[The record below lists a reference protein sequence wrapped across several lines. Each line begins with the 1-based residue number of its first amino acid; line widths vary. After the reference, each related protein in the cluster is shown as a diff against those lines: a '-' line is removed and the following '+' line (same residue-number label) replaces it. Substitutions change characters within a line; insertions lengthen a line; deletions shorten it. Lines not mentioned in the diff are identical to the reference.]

1 MKKYLL
7 MAAATSMLV
16 FSACNNDD
24 ELAGPAGGNEKGT
37 SEITFDFTVNSGV
50 ETRSG
55 RDLYSQSALQK
66 VNDMRVY
73 IFKLK
78 EGGSN
83 AANGDY
89 LYYNDVSLT
98 DYNTNGYYAVSSFQ
112 GTSTSQTESHTYK
125 VTSKLPAG
133 TYKFFAIGYE
143 DGEANV
149 FTLPTFTNASTGLNN
164 VSLAL
169 AASVKAPDEVFSG
182 ISDSY
187 YTVATDGEKIAAK
200 LTLTRA
206 VGGVLAYFKNIPTE
220 VIPDGSN
227 TATAVK
233 SVAVKVI
240 KQGKQVNLANPL
252 TADPTNLGNVYN
264 LIVFNLENPT
274 LGLTPNSTTKIY
286 ESPAVTSGTPTKVA
300 NSVLAGNFVMPISVV
315 TGSTTIQVTLC
326 SDNAGATPI
335 KTFDIKCIG
344 GTNDAGHALAPTKEF
359 ALMANQLYSMGKKI
373 SDNNT
378 DTDPSD
384 PTKDDPIDLSN
395 AQEIVITVDANWTSI
410 HDLVIE

>member
-1 MKKYLL
+1 M
-7 MAAATSMLV
+7 S
-16 FSACNNDD
+16 
-24 ELAGPAGGNEKGT
+24 
-37 SEITFDFTVNSGV
+37 
-50 ETRSG
+50 
-55 RDLYSQSALQK
+55 
-66 VNDMRVY
+66 
-73 IFKLK
+73 
-78 EGGSN
+78 
-83 AANGDY
+83 
-89 LYYNDVSLT
+89 
-98 DYNTNGYYAVSSFQ
+98 
-112 GTSTSQTESHTYK
+112 
-125 VTSKLPAG
+125 
-133 TYKFFAIGYE
+133 
-143 DGEANV
+143 
-149 FTLPTFTNASTGLNN
+149 N

-169 AASVKAPDEVFSG
+169 AAAVKAPDEVFSG
-182 ISDSY
+182 ISDTY

-206 VGGVLAYFKNIPTE
+206 VAGVLAYFKNIPTE

-264 LIVFNLENPT
+264 LIVFNLESPA
-274 LGLTPNSTTKIY
+274 LGLTPNSTTKLY

-300 NSVLAGNFVMPISVV
+300 NSVLAGNFVMPINVV

-344 GTNDAGHALAPTKEF
+344 GTNDSGHALAPTKEF
-359 ALMANQLYSMGKKI
+359 SLMANQLYSMGKKI

-378 DTDPSD
+378 DTDPGD